1 MEAVENPNINK
12 DAADAEDV
20 SETGVAAVEG
30 VEDQN
35 LDIGG
40 AGHEEAGVKV
50 EKIKLVE
57 EF

>member
-1 MEAVENPNINK
+1 MEAVEDPNINI

-20 SETGVAAVEG
+20 SDSGAAAVEG
-30 VEDQN
+30 VEDHN
-35 LDIGG
+35 LDIDG
-40 AGHEEAGVKV
+40 AGHEEAGVEV